1 MGFVYVFAS
10 NLKGIHNAGA
20 ALKARRFFGAKMGVG
35 DGMTGRAYAL
45 PVKFDPNNCLSAA
58 QIQRNI
64 AAFLKMARDTP
75 RRRYVIS
82 RIVCLPA
89 GLRDAQVAVLFAN
102 PPTNCFF
109 PPAWKKYGLPN
120 SWEALDE
127 VIP

>member
-35 DGMTGRAYAL
+35 DGITGRAYAL
-45 PVKFDPNNCLSAA
+45 PVKSDPNHCLTLG

-64 AAFLKMARDTP
+64 ARFLKVARETP
-75 RRRYVIS
+75 RRRYLIT

-89 GLRDAQVAVLFAN
+89 GLREPQTARLFADA
-102 PPTNCFF
+102 PPNCFF
-109 PPAWKKYGLPN
+109 PPTWKKYGLPT
-120 SWEALDE
+120 WEALE
-127 VIP
+127 TTIP